1 MPEKGRK
8 LGERSKLCGK
18 MSKSPSATIK
28 IRIIAAC
35 LAAVLGFLV
44 LIVRLFQIQIIDSEE
59 YQLQAAET
67 QLQVTEISA
76 NRGAIYDANGN
87 KLAMSITAWTVC
99 VDPSSIKNDT
109 QRELIVSGLSEI
121 LGVSESYVREKSE
134 RNTMYAEVK
143 VKVEKSVVE
152 EVTAFATNNGLTK
165 CIFIREDV
173 TRKYPYENF
182 AASVIGFVN
191 IDYIGSY
198 GLEAY
203 YDDILSGTSGK
214 LVSARDSWGQ
224 KMPYEYDELYSSE
237 DGNSIVTT
245 LDEGI
250 QYFVEKHL
258 ELAVKEHDVQ
268 QRAAC
273 IAMDPNTGKILAMAT
288 KGDFDPN
295 SYTTLPDSVKE
306 EIQNLPDDEQG
317 NATVQA
323 QYDMWRNKAISDPYE
338 PGSVFKII
346 TLAAALDS
354 NTTTLG
360 DTFDC
365 VGHAYVADRK
375 ISCWKTF
382 GHGHQTLADA
392 VQNSCNPA
400 FIQIGLNMGVSNFQ
414 SYFEAFGL
422 TEKTNIDL
430 PGEATSIYHT
440 QMTEM
445 NLASSSFGQTFKV
458 TPIQLITAVSAAV
471 NGGYLYEPYLVQ
483 EIISADGS
491 VVEEYSPTLV
501 RQVISEDTSATIRS
515 ILETVV
521 SDGSGR
527 TASVPGYKIGGK
539 TGTSEKLDQLSEEGE
554 VEAYVSSFL
563 AVAPAEDPQIV
574 ILLLLDEAQMENPY
588 GSVVAAP
595 VVGAMLADILPY
607 MGVEP
612 NYTEAELEAMTG
624 KVKDV
629 TGNLVHDAMTTLR
642 LQGYSVTVSGEG
654 TTVVAQSPEAGS
666 QLSAGGT
673 ITLYTDESLIPK
685 EIEVPNVEGMSVTEV
700 NNAII
705 GAGLKLKLIGVSESA
720 SDQVAYT
727 QTPAAGEKVMP
738 GTIIEVSFT
747 VKTEETDEDG
757 G

>member
-1 MPEKGRK
+1 
-8 LGERSKLCGK
+8 
-18 MSKSPSATIK
+18 MSKSPRAVIK
-28 IRIIAAC
+28 TRIIIAGLFA
-35 LAAVLGFLV
+35 LLGFAV
-44 LIVRLFQIQIIDSEE
+44 IIGRLFYIQIVESEE
-59 YQLQAAET
+59 YQRQAAET
-67 QLQVTEISA
+67 QLEVTEIAA

-87 KLAMSITAWTVC
+87 KLAMSTTAWTIC
-99 VDPSSIKNDT
+99 VAPNNIANDT
-109 QRELIVSGLSEI
+109 QKELIISELSQI
-121 LGVSESYVREKSE
+121 LGVSESYLREKCE
-134 RNTMYAEVK
+134 RNTLYAAVK
-143 VKVEKSVVE
+143 ARVDKATVE
-152 EVTAFATNNGLTK
+152 EVTTFASNNGVSR
-165 CIFIREDV
+165 CIFVEEDV
-173 TRKYPYENF
+173 SRKYPYENF

-191 IDYIGSY
+191 SDYVGSY
-198 GLEAY
+198 GLESY
-203 YDDILSGTSGK
+203 YDEILSGTPGK
-214 LVSARDSWGQ
+214 LISAQDSWGQ
-224 KMPYEYDELYSSE
+224 KMPFEYDELYSSE

-268 QRAAC
+268 KRAAC

-295 SYTTLPDSVKE
+295 SYTTLPESVKE
-306 EIQNLPDDEQG
+306 EIKKLPEDEQSD
-317 NATVQA
+317 ATLKA

-338 PGSVFKII
+338 PGSVFKIL

-360 DTFDC
+360 ENFSC
-365 VGHAYVADRK
+365 IGYANVADRK
-375 ISCWKTF
+375 ISCWKTY
-382 GHGHQTLADA
+382 GHGNQTLAEA

-400 FIQIGLNMGVSNFQ
+400 FIQIGLNMGVNNFQ
-414 SYFEAFGL
+414 NYFEAFGL

-430 PGEATSIYHT
+430 PGEANSIYHT
-440 QMTEM
+440 KMTEM

-471 NGGYLYEPYLVQ
+471 NGGYLYEPYVV
-483 EIISADGS
+483 EKIISSDGS
-491 VVEEYSPTLV
+491 VVEEYEPTLV
-501 RQVISEDTSATIRS
+501 RQVISEQTSKTVRD

-527 TASVPGYKIGGK
+527 TSAVPGYKIGGK
-539 TGTSEKLDQLSEEGE
+539 TGTSEKLDQLGE
-554 VEAYVSSFL
+554 DGKVKAYVSSFL
-563 AVAPAEDPQIV
+563 AVAPADDPQIV

-607 MGVEP
+607 MGIEP
-612 NYTEAELEAMTG
+612 NYTDAELEAMTG
-624 KVKDV
+624 KVKNVVDQ
-629 TGNLVHDAMTTLR
+629 LVHDAMTTLR
-642 LQGYSVTVSGEG
+642 IQGYSVTIVGDG

-685 EIEVPNVEGMSVTEV
+685 EIEVPDVTGMSVTEV

-720 SDQVAYT
+720 TDQVAYS

-747 VKTEETDEDG
+747 INSEEEKKNG
-757 G
+757 

>member
-1 MPEKGRK
+1 MTKSSNAMTKRRIFAALAVAL
-8 LGERSKLCGK
+8 LGYG
-18 MSKSPSATIK
+18 I
-28 IRIIAAC
+28 
-35 LAAVLGFLV
+35 
-44 LIVRLFQIQIIDSEE
+44 LIGRLFKIQIIDSEE
-59 YQLQAAET
+59 YQRQAAET
-67 QLQVTEISA
+67 QLSVTEISP

-87 KLAMSITAWTVC
+87 TLAMSTTAWTIC
-99 VDPSSIKNDT
+99 IAPKYVDTDT
-109 QRELIVSGLSEI
+109 KKALVVSGLSEI
-121 LGVSESYVREKSE
+121 LGVSESYIAEKCE
-134 RNTMYAEVK
+134 RVNSMYAVVK
-143 VKVEKSVVE
+143 AKVDKDVVE
-152 EVTAFATNNGLTK
+152 EVTLFASNNGLTR
-165 CIFIREDV
+165 CIFVEEDV
-173 TRKYPYENF
+173 SRKYPYENF
-182 AASVIGFVN
+182 AASVVGFVN
-191 IDYIGSY
+191 VDYVGSY

-203 YDDILSGTSGK
+203 YDEILSGTSGK
-214 LVSARDSWGQ
+214 LISAQDSWGQ
-224 KMPYEYDELYSSE
+224 DMPFDYDELYSSE

-258 ELAVKEHDVQ
+258 ELAVKEHGVKE
-268 QRAAC
+268 RAAC

-295 SYTTLPDSVKE
+295 NYTALPDSVKE
-306 EIQNLPDDEQG
+306 EIQSLPEDERA
-317 NATVQA
+317 NATLQA
-323 QYDMWRNKAISDPYE
+323 QYKIWRNKAISDPYE

-354 NTTTLG
+354 NTTTIG
-360 DTFDC
+360 DSFYC
-365 VGHAYVADRK
+365 GGHALVADRK
-375 ISCWKTF
+375 ISCWKAG
-382 GHGHQTLADA
+382 GHGEQTLADA

-400 FIQIGLNMGVSNFQ
+400 FIQIGLNMGVNNFQ

-430 PGEATSIYHT
+430 PGEAASIYHT
-440 QMTEM
+440 KMTEM

-483 EIISADGS
+483 KVLSSDGS
-491 VVEEYSPTLV
+491 VVEEYEPTLV
-501 RQVISEDTSATIRS
+501 RQVISEDTSRTVRN

-527 TASVPGYKIGGK
+527 TAAVPGYKIGGK
-539 TGTSEKLDQLSEEGE
+539 TGTSEKLDQLSKEGE

-563 AVAPAEDPQIV
+563 AVAPADDPKIV

-624 KVKDV
+624 KVKNV
-629 TGNLVHDAMTTLR
+629 VGNLVHDAMTTLR
-642 LQGYSVTVSGEG
+642 LQGYSVTIVGDG

-666 QLSAGGT
+666 KISAGAT

-685 EIEVPNVEGMSVTEV
+685 EIEVPDVTGMSVTEV

-720 SDQVAYT
+720 KDQVAYS
-727 QTPAAGEKVMP
+727 QTPAAGESVMP
-738 GTIIEVSFT
+738 GTIIEVTFT
-747 VKTEETDEDG
+747 VGVGDENG

>member
-1 MPEKGRK
+1 MPENGRK

-35 LAAVLGFLV
+35 LAAILGFGV
-44 LIVRLFQIQIIDSEE
+44 LIGRLFQIQIIDSEE

-67 QLQVTEISA
+67 QLKVTEISA

-87 KLAMSITAWTVC
+87 KLAMSTTAWTIC
-99 VDPSSIKNDT
+99 VAPNNIETDT
-109 QRELIVSGLSEI
+109 IRELVVSGLSEI
-121 LGVSESYVREKSE
+121 LGVSESYLREKCA
-134 RNTMYAEVK
+134 RNTMYAVVK
-143 VKVEKSVVE
+143 ARVEKAVVE
-152 EVTAFATNNGLTK
+152 EVTAFATNNGLSR
-165 CIFIREDV
+165 CIFVEEDV
-173 TRKYPYENF
+173 SRKYPYENF

-191 IDYIGSY
+191 SDYVGSY

-203 YDDILSGTSGK
+203 YDEILSGTSGK
-214 LVSARDSWGQ
+214 LVSATDSWGQ

-295 SYTTLPDSVKE
+295 SYTSLPDSVKE
-306 EIQNLPDDEQG
+306 QIQSLPEDEQAD
-317 NATVQA
+317 ATLQA
-323 QYDMWRNKAISDPYE
+323 QYAMWRNKAISDPYE

-365 VGHAYVADRK
+365 VGYANVADRK
-375 ISCWKTF
+375 ISCWKTY

-400 FIQIGLNMGVSNFQ
+400 FIQIGLNMGISNFQ

-422 TEKTNIDL
+422 TEKTGIDL

-440 QMTEM
+440 TMTEM
-445 NLASSSFGQTFKV
+445 NLASCSFGQTFKV

-483 EIISADGS
+483 KIISSDGS
-491 VVEEYSPTLV
+491 VVEEYEPTLV
-501 RQVISEDTSATIRS
+501 RQVISEDTSATVRS

-527 TASVPGYKIGGK
+527 TAAVPGYKIGGK
-539 TGTSEKLDQLSEEGE
+539 TGTSEKLDQLSSEGS

-563 AVAPAEDPQIV
+563 AVAPADDPQIV

-607 MGVEP
+607 MGIEP
-612 NYTEAELEAMTG
+612 NYTEEELEVMTG

-642 LQGYSVTVSGEG
+642 LQGYSVTISGEG

-673 ITLYTDESLIPK
+673 ITLYTDASLIPK
-685 EIEVPNVEGMSVTEV
+685 EVEVPDVTGMSVTEV

-705 GAGLKLKLIGVSESA
+705 GAGLKLKLVGVSESA
-720 SDQVAYT
+720 TDQVAYS
-727 QTPAAGEKVMP
+727 QTPAAGEMVMP
-738 GTIIEVSFT
+738 GTIIEVTFT
-747 VKTEETDEDG
+747 VKSDEDEG

>member
-1 MPEKGRK
+1 MCR
-8 LGERSKLCGK
+8 K
-18 MSKSPSATIK
+18 MSKSPSVIIK
-28 IRIIAAC
+28 TRIIFAGIIV
-35 LAAVLGFLV
+35 VLCFLG
-44 LIVRLFQIQIIDSEE
+44 LIGRLFYIQIVESEE
-59 YQLQAAET
+59 YQRQAAEIQLSVT
-67 QLQVTEISA
+67 QIAA
-76 NRGAIYDANGN
+76 NRGTIYDSNGN
-87 KLAMSITAWTVC
+87 KLAMSSTAWTIC
-99 VDPSSIKNDT
+99 IAPNYIESETDK
-109 QRELIVSGLSEI
+109 ELIISGLSEI
-121 LGVSESYVREKSE
+121 LGVSETFLREQCG
-134 RNTMYAEVK
+134 RNTLYAAIKARVSK
-143 VKVEKSVVE
+143 DIVE
-152 EVTAFATNNGLTK
+152 EVTAFATNNGVSR
-165 CIFIREDV
+165 CIFVEEDV
-173 TRKYPYENF
+173 SRKYPYENF

-191 IDYIGSY
+191 SEYVGSY
-198 GLEAY
+198 GLESY
-203 YDDILSGTSGK
+203 YDEILSGTPGK
-214 LVSARDSWGQ
+214 LVSAQDSWGQ
-224 KMPYEYDELYSSE
+224 KMPFEYDELYSSE

-245 LDEGI
+245 IDEGI

-295 SYTTLPDSVKE
+295 SYTTLPDSVRE
-306 EIQNLPDDEQG
+306 EIQKLPEDEQG
-317 NATVQA
+317 AATTQA
-323 QYDMWRNKAISDPYE
+323 QYDMWRNKAVSDPYE

-346 TLAAALDS
+346 TLAAALDT

-360 DTFDC
+360 DNFSC
-365 VGHAYVADRK
+365 IGYANVADRK
-375 ISCWKTF
+375 ISCWKTY
-382 GHGHQTLADA
+382 GHGDQTLADA

-400 FIQIGLNMGVSNFQ
+400 FIQIGKNMGIENFQ
-414 SYFEAFGL
+414 NYFEAFGL

-430 PGEATSIYHT
+430 PGEAASIYHT
-440 QMTEM
+440 KMTEM

-483 EIISADGS
+483 KVISSDES
-491 VVEEYSPTLV
+491 VVEEYGPTLV
-501 RQVISEDTSATIRS
+501 RQVISEQTSETVRE

-527 TASVPGYKIGGK
+527 TAAVPGYKIGGK
-539 TGTSEKLDQLSEEGE
+539 TGTSEKLDQLSKEGE

-563 AVAPAEDPQIV
+563 AVAPAYDPQIV
-574 ILLLLDEAQMENPY
+574 ILLLLDEAQMENPF

-595 VVGAMLADILPY
+595 VVGAMLGDILPY
-607 MGVEP
+607 MGIEP

-629 TGNLVHDAMTTLR
+629 TTQLVHDAMTVLR
-642 LQGYSVTVSGEG
+642 LQGYSVTIVGEG
-654 TTVVAQSPEAGS
+654 STVIAQSPEANS

-685 EIEVPNVEGMSVTEV
+685 EIEVPDVAGMSVTEV

-720 SDQVAYT
+720 TDQVAYS
-727 QTPAAGEKVMP
+727 QNPAAGEKVMP

-747 VKTEETDEDG
+747 INSDEPEESEG
-757 G
+757 

>member
-1 MPEKGRK
+1 
-8 LGERSKLCGK
+8 
-18 MSKSPSATIK
+18 MSKSPRAVIK
-28 IRIIAAC
+28 TRIIIAGLIA
-35 LAAVLGFLV
+35 LLGFAV
-44 LIVRLFQIQIIDSEE
+44 IIGRLFYIQIVESEE
-59 YQLQAAET
+59 YQRQAAET
-67 QLQVTEISA
+67 QLEVTEIAA

-87 KLAMSITAWTVC
+87 KLAMSTTAWTIC
-99 VDPSSIKNDT
+99 VAPNNIANDT
-109 QRELIVSGLSEI
+109 QKELIISELSQI
-121 LGVSESYVREKSE
+121 LGVSESYLREKCE
-134 RNTMYAEVK
+134 RNTLYAAVK
-143 VKVEKSVVE
+143 ARVDKATVE
-152 EVTAFATNNGLTK
+152 EVTTFASNNGVSR
-165 CIFIREDV
+165 CIFVEEDV
-173 TRKYPYENF
+173 SRKYPYENF

-191 IDYIGSY
+191 SDYVGSY
-198 GLEAY
+198 GLESY
-203 YDDILSGTSGK
+203 YDEILSGTPGK
-214 LVSARDSWGQ
+214 LISAQDSWGQ
-224 KMPYEYDELYSSE
+224 KMPFEYDELYSSE

-268 QRAAC
+268 KRAAC

-295 SYTTLPDSVKE
+295 SYTTLPESVKE
-306 EIQNLPDDEQG
+306 EIKKLPEDEQSD
-317 NATVQA
+317 ATLKA

-338 PGSVFKII
+338 PGSVFKIL

-360 DTFDC
+360 ENFSC
-365 VGHAYVADRK
+365 IGYANVADRK
-375 ISCWKTF
+375 ISCWKTY
-382 GHGHQTLADA
+382 GHGNQTLAEA

-400 FIQIGLNMGVSNFQ
+400 FIQIGLNMGVNNFQ
-414 SYFEAFGL
+414 NYFEAFGL

-430 PGEATSIYHT
+430 PGEANSIYHT
-440 QMTEM
+440 KMTEM

-471 NGGYLYEPYLVQ
+471 NGGYLYEPYVV
-483 EIISADGS
+483 EKIISSDGS
-491 VVEEYSPTLV
+491 VVEEYEPTLV
-501 RQVISEDTSATIRS
+501 RQVISEQTSKTVRD

-527 TASVPGYKIGGK
+527 TSAVPGYKIGGK
-539 TGTSEKLDQLSEEGE
+539 TGTSEKLDQLGE
-554 VEAYVSSFL
+554 DGKVKAYVSSFL
-563 AVAPAEDPQIV
+563 AVAPADDPQIV

-607 MGVEP
+607 MGIEP
-612 NYTEAELEAMTG
+612 NYTDAELEAMTG
-624 KVKDV
+624 KVKNVVDQ
-629 TGNLVHDAMTTLR
+629 LVHDAMTTLR
-642 LQGYSVTVSGEG
+642 IQGYSVTIVGDG
-654 TTVVAQSPEAGS
+654 KTVVAQSPEAGS

-685 EIEVPNVEGMSVTEV
+685 EIEVPDVTGMSVTEV

-720 SDQVAYT
+720 TDQVAYS

-747 VKTEETDEDG
+747 INSEEEKKNG
-757 G
+757 